1 MSNHAESLCFPLLI
15 DNLAHAVSSYEKQK
29 AEKHTDVNLPPRQ
42 AAQAKEIRQAV
53 YKWLAE
59 NGPAT
64 AAEVAGHFQYHA
76 TTAHSYLNR
85 LANDGQVR
93 IINRRNRRIFV
104 AEES

>member
-59 NGPAT
+59 NGQAT
-64 AAEVAGHFQYHA
+64 AAEVANKFGYHK

-85 LANDGQVR
+85 LVHDGQVR
-93 IINRRNRRIFV
+93 VVNNRNLRVFV